1 MSNQIVLDLPDDLY
15 IQLQAAAHRKGR
27 SINLLLLE
35 WIEHNLSLEAVDNSP
50 HASDIPLLAKEKHA
64 AATPPQ
70 ALLIPSNAGMR
81 LIAQLTIYNKS
92 DFSRL
97 RDYITENYAP
107 EALEFAAAKAR
118 LVEFKAI
125 FRVSGKLR
133 VDRVVAIDKH
143 QALVVVEGERGD
155 FYMVQLTVSEDYPHK
170 ILVCT
175 FNKGAAG

>member
-1 MSNQIVLDLPDDLY
+1 MTAQITIELPDE
-15 IQLQAAAHRKGR
+15 IFKQVQAAAHRKGR
-27 SINLLLLE
+27 SINLMLLE
-35 WIEHNLSLEAVDNSP
+35 WIEHNLSHESADNIP
-50 HASDIPLLAKEKHA
+50 HTSDIPLLAKEKQT
-64 AATPPQ
+64 AATTPQ

-81 LIAQLTIYNKS
+81 LIAQLTIYNKG
-92 DFSRL
+92 DFARL
-97 RDYITENYAP
+97 RDYISDNYAP
-107 EALEFAAAKAR
+107 EALEFASAKAR

-170 ILVCT
+170 VLVCT
-175 FNKGAAG
+175 FNKGAEG

>member
-1 MSNQIVLDLPDDLY
+1 VTTS
-15 IQLQAAAHRKGR
+15 
-27 SINLLLLE
+27 
-35 WIEHNLSLEAVDNSP
+35 
-50 HASDIPLLAKEKHA
+50 
-64 AATPPQ
+64 PQ

-81 LIAQLTIYNKS
+81 VIAQLTIYNKG

-97 RDYITENYAP
+97 RDYIDENYAP
-107 EALEFAAAKAR
+107 EALAFTAAKAR

-125 FRVSGKLR
+125 YRVSGKLR
-133 VDRVVAIDKH
+133 IDRIVAIDKH

>member
-1 MSNQIVLDLPDDLY
+1 MSKQITLDLPDELY
-15 IQLQAAAHRKGR
+15 NQVQAAAHRKGR
-27 SINLLLLE
+27 SINVLLLE
-35 WIEHNLSLEAVDNSP
+35 LIEAELARQSAGN
-50 HASDIPLLAKEKHA
+50 IPLLSKEKQP
-64 AATPPQ
+64 ATTSPQ

-81 LIAQLTIYNKS
+81 VIAQLSIFNKG
-92 DFSRL
+92 DFNRL
-97 RDYITENYAP
+97 RDYITENYTP
-107 EALEFAAAKAR
+107 EALEFTAAKAR

-133 VDRVVAIDKH
+133 IDRVVAIDKH

-175 FNKGAAG
+175 FNKGAGDERSAR